1 VIKGVLRDTAN
12 MVSHTMN
19 LGDKRLDDIYLK
31 GGDEDEPHCPPVD
44 SLFEPTCKDFKIFQ

>member
-1 VIKGVLRDTAN
+1 
-12 MVSHTMN
+12 MN

-44 SLFEPTCKDFKIFQ
+44 SLFEPTCKDFKIFK